1 MTERMKPLKMYVR
14 PAILLILYGSLATA
28 APSTMAAEQGEP
40 LSFAREIQ
48 PILARKCYACHGPD
62 EGDRQ
67 ADLRLDVRDAAVEY
81 GAIVPEDSGN
91 SSMIERIFSDDPDLR
106 MPPPHAHD
114 QLTEE
119 EKQKLRQWIDAG
131 AKYEAHWAF
140 TPPTRPE
147 LPKVKNG
154 DWPRNGIDYFVLA
167 RLEQAGLSPAPEADR
182 YTLIRR
188 LSLDL
193 TGLPPS
199 PEEVDEFIN
208 DQSPRAYEKLV
219 DRLLAS
225 PRYGEKWARLWLD
238 LARYAD
244 TNGYEKDRARDIW
257 PYRDWVIRA
266 INDDMPFDQFTI
278 EQLAGDL
285 LPDPTI
291 DQLVATGF
299 HRNTML
305 NEEGGIDP
313 LEYRYYAMVDRVAT
327 TGTVWMGMTIGCA
340 QCHSHKYDPISHTDY
355 FRFMA
360 LMNNADEPDQIL
372 PDETV
377 TKKRAKLQARI
388 EKLQQGLTEQYQA
401 SISPADNETVEDVHH
416 ERFTAWLKDQQ
427 QKAID
432 WTVVEPTAMQ
442 TNLPRLEVLEDGS
455 LFSTGDITK
464 RDLFELTFDLS
475 SFNEPITGLR
485 LEVLPDDRLPARGP
499 GRAFYEGRKGDFFLS
514 EVTAKQNDEQR
525 TFNAGSASYGKISI
539 GSGTAEAAN
548 VFDNNGSTGWSTSG
562 REGESH
568 QLLLTFAEP
577 VSPDALLNLEMLFE
591 RHFAASLGRFRISFT
606 TDKKP
611 LEAKSYDA
619 ATEALLASSIDGLT
633 EADREQIERLFLLQ
647 TPELEKTRKQIEQL
661 RNQMP
666 EYPTTMVMRERPE
679 DNPRPTHRHHRGEFL
694 NPEEEVS
701 AGIPLLFPQIE
712 TAEPSRLA
720 LANWLVSEENPLM
733 SRVVVNRQWQTLF
746 GYGLVRTPSDFGTQ
760 SEPPTHPELLD
771 WLAVE
776 FRERGWSRKQLH
788 RLIVTS
794 ATYRQTSDVPAEQYQ
809 RDPDN
814 RLLARGPRFRVSAET
829 IRDTMLHASGLL
841 SDKMF
846 GPGVYP
852 PQPESVVALAYG
864 NEKWPTSTGEDR
876 YRRSLYTFIKRTAPF
891 AAFTTFDGPTGET
904 CTVQRDRS
912 NTPLQA
918 LTLLNDEM
926 YLEMARAMASDVTGS
941 VSSPSDV
948 IQEMFRRLVTRPATE
963 AEMQTILAYYE
974 RQQAHLKDDP
984 AAVKA
989 VTGKDDSDSTAAAWI
1004 LTARLLMN
1012 LDEVITKY

>member
-1 MTERMKPLKMYVR
+1 MKELKPNARV
-14 PAILLILYGSLATA
+14 AALLVLWGSLSAA
-28 APSTMAAEQGEP
+28 APSVRAAETGES

-67 ADLRLDVRDAAVEY
+67 ADLRLDEREAAVEY
-81 GAIVPEDSGN
+81 GAIVPEDSEN

-140 TPPTRPE
+140 TPPIRPE
-147 LPKVKNG
+147 LPKVENS
-154 DWPRNGIDYFVLA
+154 DWPRNGIDHFVLA
-167 RLEQAGLSPAPEADR
+167 RLEKAGLSPAAEADR

-199 PEEVDEFIN
+199 PEEVDQFIN
-208 DQSPRAYEKLV
+208 DQSPDAYENVV

-244 TNGYEKDRARDIW
+244 TNGYEKDRAREIW

-266 INDDMPFDQFTI
+266 INDDMPFDQFTT

-360 LMNNADEPDQIL
+360 LLNNADEPDQIL

-377 TKKRAKLQARI
+377 TKKRAELQARI

-401 SISPADNETVEDVHH
+401 SISPSDNETVEEVYH
-416 ERFTAWLKDQQ
+416 ERFTAWLNDQQ

-514 EVTAKQNDEQR
+514 EVTAKQNDEQQ

-568 QLLLTFAEP
+568 QLLLTFTEP
-577 VSPDALLNLEMLFE
+577 VSPDAPLNLEMLFE

-606 TDKKP
+606 TDRKP
-611 LEAKSYDA
+611 LEAKPYNA
-619 ATEALLASSIDGLT
+619 ETEALLASSIDDLT
-633 EADREQIERLFLLQ
+633 EADRERVERLFLLQ
-647 TPELEKTRKQIEQL
+647 TPELEKMRKQIEQL

-666 EYPTTMVMRERPE
+666 DYPTTMVLRERPE
-679 DNPRPTHRHHRGEFL
+679 DNPRETHRHHRGEFL

-712 TAEPSRLA
+712 TSEPSRLA
-720 LANWLVSEENPLM
+720 LANWLTSEQNPLL

-814 RLLARGPRFRVSAET
+814 RLLARGPRFRISAET

-941 VSSPSDV
+941 VSSPPDV

-974 RQQAHLKDDP
+974 RQQAHLKYDP

-1012 LDEVITKY
+1012 LDEAITKF